1 VSFMPSLA
9 DYDDLRDELRAEAAA
24 ERRRLRPH
32 WCSECRGHT
41 GQGSPCAPDDNEREE
56 EEE

>member
-1 VSFMPSLA
+1 MPSLA
-9 DYDDLRDELRAEAAA
+9 DYDDLRDELRSEAAA

-32 WCSECRGHT
+32 WCSECHGHT
-41 GQGSPCAPDDNEREE
+41 GQGSPCAPDDDEREE